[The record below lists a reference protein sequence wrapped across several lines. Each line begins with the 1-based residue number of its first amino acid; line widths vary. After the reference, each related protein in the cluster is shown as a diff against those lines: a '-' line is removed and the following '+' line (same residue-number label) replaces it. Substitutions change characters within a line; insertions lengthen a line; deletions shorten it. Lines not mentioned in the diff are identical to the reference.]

1 MDTIDIIF
9 LLLIGWW
16 IWNSISIK
24 KQQLEQFN
32 MDVAK
37 KVAEVI
43 HEIRPEK
50 HGDIMYWFDMENDRF
65 LAQGRN
71 STELINHLK
80 SRFPD
85 HLFYIKSD
93 GKSHILSSG
102 TDWKITQIELSK
114 S

>member
-16 IWNSISIK
+16 IWNSISSK
-24 KQQLEQFN
+24 KQQFN

-43 HEIRPEK
+43 HEIKLEK

-65 LAQGRN
+65 LAQGKTP
-71 STELINHLK
+71 SELIDHLK

-85 HLFYIKSD
+85 HLFYINSD
-93 GKSHILSSG
+93 GKSHILSAG
-102 TDWKITQIELSK
+102 TDWKITQIKLSK